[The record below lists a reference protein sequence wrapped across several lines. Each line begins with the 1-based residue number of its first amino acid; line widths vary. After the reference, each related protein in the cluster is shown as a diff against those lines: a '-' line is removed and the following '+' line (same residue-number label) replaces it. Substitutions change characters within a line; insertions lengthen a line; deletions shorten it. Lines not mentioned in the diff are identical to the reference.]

1 MSESVDYIIEGDWV
15 FLEPGN
21 LIKNAGVVIGSG
33 VVLEV
38 GLQSEL
44 MEKYPDVKRMG
55 GTDCLILPGFI
66 STHTHLF
73 QTFLKGVGQELNLR
87 LWVQKVTSP
96 ASVALDPND
105 AYLSAVIGILDAIHS
120 GTTSIF
126 EYAYAFPNDQI
137 FESILQAFLDMGV
150 RGWLG
155 IGVNDSGVEFGVHP
169 DLILPLDQILTRVE
183 RLSTMIRKNGQGL
196 VEPAIVTS
204 SVRGLSGEGIRM
216 ISQFALD
223 QKMIF
228 SMHVNES
235 PGDNDIAFQ
244 KFGKRLLPSLAEHD
258 GLSDRFLPVHCVH
271 MDQEDISLL
280 SDHGV
285 GVSHNPVSNM
295 YLGSGISPIIKM
307 KQAGI
312 PISLGVDGAA
322 SNNGQD
328 MLENLKFAVLGQ
340 RILQKDNN
348 CMHASDAIGMAT
360 IEGAKVLHAENHLG
374 KILPNYAADLTVLRF
389 NSAKSTPVY
398 DPVATTVFN
407 SSPENVDS
415 VLING
420 KIVLEN
426 RKSLQLDEQKII
438 QDAKSSARKLL
449 ARAEIGMRRTNDT
462 NCDNHESRS
471 NTTTNP

>member
-1 MSESVDYIIEGDWV
+1 MSETVDYIIEGDWV
-15 FLEPGN
+15 FQEPGN
-21 LIKNAGVVIGSG
+21 LKTNAGVVIGSG

-44 MEKYPDVKRMG
+44 LQKYPDVKRIG
-55 GTDCLILPGFI
+55 GSDCLILSGFI

-73 QTFLKGVGQELNLR
+73 QTFLKGVGQELSLR
-87 LWVQKVTSP
+87 PWVQKVTSP
-96 ASVALDPND
+96 ASVALNPQD
-105 AYLSAVIGILDAIHS
+105 AYLSAVVGILDALHS

-126 EYAYAFPNDQI
+126 EYSYAFPNDQI
-137 FESILQAFLDMGV
+137 FESILQAFLDAGV

-169 DLILPLDQILTRVE
+169 DLILPLDQTLARLD
-183 RLSTMIRKNGQGL
+183 RLSAMIRKNGQGL

-204 SVRGLSGEGIRM
+204 SVRGLSGEGIRV
-216 ISQFALD
+216 ISQYAHD

-235 PGDNDIAFQ
+235 PGDNEIALQ
-244 KFGKRLLPSLAEHD
+244 KFGKRLLPALAEHD
-258 GLSDRFLPVHCVH
+258 GLSDQFLPVHCVQ
-271 MDQEDISLL
+271 MDQQDISLL
-280 SDHGV
+280 SEHAV

-295 YLGSGISPIIKM
+295 YLGSGISPILKM

-328 MLENLKFAVLGQ
+328 MLETLKFAVLGQ

-348 CMHASDAIGMAT
+348 CMHAADALHMAT
-360 IEGAKVLHAENHLG
+360 SEGAKVLHVENHLG
-374 KILPNYAADLTVLRF
+374 KIVPNYAADLTVLRF

-398 DPVATTVFN
+398 DPLATTVFN
-407 SSPENVDS
+407 SSPENVDT
-415 VLING
+415 VFANG
-420 KIVLEN
+420 KIIFQHG
-426 RKSLQLDEQKII
+426 KSLLLDEQKII
-438 QDAKSSARKLL
+438 QDAKFSARNLL
-449 ARAEIGMRRTNDT
+449 SRAEIGMR
-462 NCDNHESRS
+462 
-471 NTTTNP
+471 